1 MGIWKKDPIKT
12 YDNQLGKL
20 DQEELWLMK
29 RLEDVRKLKADTLD
43 NRRNAGPKKY
53 MNAGKRNNLLSEA
66 ERLGY
71 SHDEIARLKKCSDDW
86 NQDNISNEVIDEFE
100 NLGKYIKSQASYKDN
115 LLYKVCDILSLGGN
129 ENEN

>member
-12 YDNQLGKL
+12 YDNQLGKI
-20 DQEELWLMK
+20 DQEELQLIK
-29 RLEDVRKLKADTLD
+29 RLEDLRKLKEDTLD
-43 NRRNAGPKKY
+43 NRRNAGLRKY
-53 MNAGKRNNLLSEA
+53 MNESKRNNLLQEA

-71 SHDEIARLKKCSDDW
+71 SHDDIARLKKHSDDW

-100 NLGKYIKSQASYKDN
+100 NLGKYIKAQAPYKGN
-115 LLYKVCDILSLGGN
+115 PLYKVCVTLNLGGN